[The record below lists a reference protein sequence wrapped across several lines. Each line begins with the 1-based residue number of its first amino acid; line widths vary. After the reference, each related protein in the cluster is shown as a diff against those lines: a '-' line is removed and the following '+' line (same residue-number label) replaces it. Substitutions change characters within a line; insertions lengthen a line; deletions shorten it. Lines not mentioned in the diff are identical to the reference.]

1 MRIRAAAV
9 LLVVALAGC
18 SASDSGALTGQAARD
33 QLTIILDAS
42 IDAFESGGGSETT
55 LAGDQQRAVIYDPT
69 APAGQRVVAVDLADS
84 DSPGFA
90 DESILALPS
99 MKGMAA
105 TADFLAAD
113 ASQDGDT
120 FRITG
125 EAYELDV
132 RVNDGLVA
140 QIDLTAPGGSSAQ
153 SILITY
159 GVGAE
164 ARRLFDA
171 ARG

>member
-42 IDAFESGGGSETT
+42 IDAFDRGGGSETT

-69 APAGQRVVAVDLADS
+69 APAGQRVVAVDLADP
-84 DSPGFA
+84 DSPAFA

-99 MKGMAA
+99 MKGMTA
-105 TADFLAAD
+105 TADFRAAD
-113 ASQDGDT
+113 ARLEGDT
-120 FRITG
+120 FHIEG
-125 EAYELDV
+125 DAYGLDV
-132 RVNDGLVA
+132 RVKDDRVA
-140 QIDLTAPGGSSAQ
+140 QIDLTAAGGSAAQ
-153 SILITY
+153 SILVTY
-159 GVGAE
+159 GIGEE
-164 ARRLFDA
+164 ARGLFDSA
-171 ARG
+171 G